1 MNDRR
6 SIGCP
11 GPLTRRDF
19 VRVGGLSALG
29 LSVFNSSVAA
39 ASAAKSCI
47 LLWLDGGPS
56 HLETFDP
63 KPEAPSEVRGPLGTI
78 RTALPGVQ
86 LSECLPETAKIVDD
100 IAIVRSMTSPLGEHG
115 LANHYLLTGY
125 QPSPALVYPSYGAVV
140 AHERSRPATLPP
152 YIAIPEAGAMAGC
165 GYLNSSCGP
174 FAVGGDPAKPNF
186 QVRDLDFYPEIDR
199 DRLERRR
206 TMVQQLDQLHRRV
219 DASGPTAAAME
230 QAFRLILSPQ
240 AKQAFA
246 LDDEPAN
253 LRAKYGPRTFGQSC
267 LLARRMIE
275 RGVPFV
281 TVHYP
286 GWDTHADLVVRLK
299 EGYAGAT
306 VGVGLIPTLDLAF
319 AALIRDLK
327 ERGLLNSTLV
337 MAMGE
342 FGRTPKINA
351 SKGRDHWPRA
361 FSVVLA
367 GGGIR
372 GGRVFGASDRIGES
386 PTDQPVTPN
395 DLAATIYHLLGV
407 NAAKELHTTDGRPV
421 AINAGGR
428 VIRELL

>member
-1 MNDRR
+1 
-6 SIGCP
+6 
-11 GPLTRRDF
+11 
-19 VRVGGLSALG
+19 
-29 LSVFNSSVAA
+29 
-39 ASAAKSCI
+39 
-47 LLWLDGGPS
+47 
-56 HLETFDP
+56 
-63 KPEAPSEVRGPLGTI
+63 
-78 RTALPGVQ
+78 
-86 LSECLPETAKIVDD
+86 
-100 IAIVRSMTSPLGEHG
+100 
-115 LANHYLLTGY
+115 
-125 QPSPALVYPSYGAVV
+125 
-140 AHERSRPATLPP
+140 
-152 YIAIPEAGAMAGC
+152 MAGC